1 MYDRIHDTH
10 YERDRVMNEVNHIL
24 LPVCE
29 AADAEA
35 LLPLACAI
43 ARGWKAHV
51 LLFGIVHIPEG
62 KSLSEGALPA
72 QTLRQELERL
82 AAADPLV
89 DKLPT
94 ARVTH
99 VPWKEIAQQVDRA
112 ECDLLLLRWRDDQIV
127 FGADL
132 HDVLLQPPCDM
143 AIVRPGEPIE
153 IQRILLPMRG
163 GPHAELALRVS
174 LALAEAHCA
183 EITALH
189 IAPPSP
195 QSPEDVPFTNLTPV
209 LQQLSPVTRI
219 VTLQRR
225 VQASILHEAR
235 QHDLIV
241 MGATARPKSEPIAIG
256 KVAARVFRR
265 ARATVI
271 AVKTRREMMWP
282 EPALFQPA
290 AEPEGYAAISIL
302 VDKWFAENTFHSHEF
317 EDLARLIELKKE
329 QKLTISLGLPALNE
343 EKTVGHVIA
352 TLRRALMEHVPLLD
366 EIVLIDSNSAD
377 RTRRIGKRLGVPVY
391 IHQDILPQYG
401 TFQGK
406 GEALWKSLYVL
417 RGDIIVWIDTDI
429 TNIHPRFV
437 YGLLGPLLR
446 EPSIQYVKGF
456 YRRPLR
462 VGDKLQAG
470 GGGRVTELVAR
481 PMLNLFYPELS
492 GVVQP
497 LAGEYAGRRA
507 ALEQLPFFTGYGV
520 ETGLLIDMLDTFGLH
535 AIAQCD
541 LEERIHKNQELPA
554 LGKMSFQIL
563 QVFIRRLERR
573 AGPMLAE
580 VNKTMKLI
588 QHEQDRFY
596 LDIQDIREY
605 ERQPMMSLPE
615 YRCLRA
621 AGGETA

>member
-1 MYDRIHDTH
+1 
-10 YERDRVMNEVNHIL
+10 MNQVNHIL

-29 AADAEA
+29 AADAKA
-35 LLPLACAI
+35 LLPLARAI
-43 ARGWKAHV
+43 ARGWNAHV

-62 KSLSEGALPA
+62 RSLSEGALPA
-72 QTLRQELERL
+72 QALRLELEHL
-82 AAADPLV
+82 AAANPLV
-89 DKLPT
+89 DTLPT

-99 VPWKEIAQQVDRA
+99 VPWEEIAQQVDRA
-112 ECDLLLLRWRDDQIV
+112 EYDLLLLRWRDDQTV

-132 HDVLLQPPCDM
+132 HDVLVRPPCDM
-143 AIVRPGEPIE
+143 AIVRIGEPVE
-153 IQRILLPMRG
+153 IRRILLPMRG
-163 GPHAELALRVS
+163 GPHAELALRVG
-174 LALAEAHCA
+174 LALAEAHGA

-189 IAPPSP
+189 VAPPSP
-195 QSPEDVPFTNLTPV
+195 QSPEDAPFTHLTPI

-225 VQASILHEAR
+225 VQASILHEAH

-256 KVAARVFRR
+256 EVAARVFRS

-271 AVKTRREMMWP
+271 AVKTRREMTWP
-282 EPALFQPA
+282 EPAPSQPA
-290 AEPEGYAAISIL
+290 AKPEGYAAISIV

-317 EDLARLIELKKE
+317 EDLARLVALKKE
-329 QKLTISLGLPALNE
+329 QNLTISLGLPALNE
-343 EKTVGHVIA
+343 ERTVGHVIA
-352 TLRRALMEHVPLLD
+352 TLRRALMDRIPLLD
-366 EIVLIDSNSAD
+366 EIVLIDSNSTD
-377 RTRRIGKRLGVPVY
+377 RTRRIGQRMGVPVH
-391 IHQDILPQYG
+391 IHQEILPQHG
-401 TFQGK
+401 AFQGK

-446 EPSIQYVKGF
+446 EPRLQYVKGF

-497 LAGEYAGRRA
+497 LSGEYAGRRA
-507 ALEQLPFFTGYGV
+507 ALERLRFFTGYGV
-520 ETGLLIDMLDTFGLH
+520 ETGLLIDMLNTFGLH

-541 LEERIHKNQELPA
+541 LEERIHRNQELQA

-563 QVFIRRLERR
+563 QVFIRRLEQR
-573 AGPMLAE
+573 AAPMLAE

-605 ERQPMMSLPE
+605 ERPPMISLPE
-615 YRCLRA
+615 YRSLRVA
-621 AGGETA
+621 SGAKSS